1 MLPSKT
7 KHVLS
12 VRFAKSSGLFQYQT
26 NIPTDSSDELS
37 VSGARDDESWIFGN
51 RNFSFRVPFL
61 THLLVEVFFLQVRRG
76 PCLEFEQ

>member
-12 VRFAKSSGLFQYQT
+12 VGFAKSSGLFQYQT

-37 VSGARDDESWIFGN
+37 VSGARDDESWIYGN
-51 RNFSFRVPFL
+51 QNFRSLGPLPHSF
-61 THLLVEVFFLQVRRG
+61 EVFFFQIRRG
-76 PCLEFEQ
+76 LCLQFEQ

>member
-7 KHVLS
+7 KHVFS
-12 VRFAKSSGLFQYQT
+12 VGFAKSSGLFQYQT

-51 RNFSFRVPFL
+51 RNFSSQGPLSYSLAGGSIFSSSQTRTMSRV
-61 THLLVEVFFLQVRRG
+61 
-76 PCLEFEQ
+76 